1 MQTISNDPPPTG
13 TRCDICGRQL
23 TPPWVNSGPYR
34 MHLSCRDA
42 INDDLESKVVKEK
55 RPKSAKDD

>member
-1 MQTISNDPPPTG
+1 MGQSAVAG
-13 TRCDICGRQL
+13 HASYSSRASGK
-23 TPPWVNSGPYR
+23 SGPYR

-42 INDDLESKVVKEK
+42 INNDLESKVVKEK